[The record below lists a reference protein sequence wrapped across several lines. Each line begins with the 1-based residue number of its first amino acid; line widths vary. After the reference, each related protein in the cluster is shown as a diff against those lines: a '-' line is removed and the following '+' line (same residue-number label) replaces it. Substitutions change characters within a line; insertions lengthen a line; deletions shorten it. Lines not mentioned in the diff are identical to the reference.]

1 MIQDNSSFNSFMQGA
16 SRVFLTPILPLL
28 DDKSITEIMI
38 NGPDKIYIERSGKLQ
53 KTNAQFKD
61 SKALEAAA
69 NIICQFVGKRYS
81 TETPRVDARLPDGS
95 RVHVIGPPAC
105 PAGMSLS
112 IRRFPDKPLMGD
124 DLVRFG
130 SVTPLVL
137 NFLKTMIE
145 MHQNI
150 IVAGGTGSGKTSLL
164 NVLGRYIPPDERL
177 LIIEDTQELQIFQ
190 EHVVRLEARPPDE
203 KGRGGVL
210 IRELFHSA
218 LRMRPDRIIIGEI
231 RGGEALDLIQAMT
244 SGHSGAMGTVHAT
257 RPLDALRRLETLC
270 LYADTGLPLTAVRTQ
285 VASALHLIVC
295 QARLKDGS
303 RKIVEVAE
311 VLPLNE
317 SADYR
322 VNTLFAYE
330 IDHVDED
337 TGKIHGALRAQGNLP
352 TFFEHAVKQGYDL
365 TPQMFMRDPELAK
378 PNKQLELSH

>member
-1 MIQDNSSFNSFMQGA
+1 MADSNFNTFMQGA

-28 DDKSITEIMI
+28 DDRSITEIMI
-38 NGPDKIYIERSGKLQ
+38 NGPDKIYIERKGKLQ
-53 KTNAQFKD
+53 KTDHVFKD

-69 NIICQFVGKRYS
+69 NIICQFVGKRFTPES
-81 TETPRVDARLPDGS
+81 PRVDARLPDGS
-95 RVHVIGPPAC
+95 RVHIIGPPAC

-112 IRRFPDKPLMGD
+112 IRRFPDKPLQGE

-130 SVTPLVL
+130 SVTPEVL
-137 NFLKTMIE
+137 AFLKTLIE
-145 MHQNI
+145 MHVNM

-164 NVLGRYIPPDERL
+164 NVLGRYIPPDERIL
-177 LIIEDTQELQIFQ
+177 VIEDTAELQIEQ
-190 EHVVRLEARPPDE
+190 DHVVRLEARPPDE
-203 KGRGGVL
+203 KGRGGVS

-218 LRMRPDRIIIGEI
+218 LRMRPDRIVIGEI

-257 RPLDALRRLETLC
+257 LPVDCLRRIETLC
-270 LYADTGLPLTAVRTQ
+270 LYADSGLPLAAVRTQ
-285 VASALHLIVC
+285 VASALHIIVC

-303 RKIVEVAE
+303 RKITEVAE

-322 VNTLFAYE
+322 VNSLFAYE

-337 TGKIHGALRAQGNLP
+337 TGEIHGAMFPQGNLP
-352 TFFEHAVKQGYDL
+352 TFFDHAVKQGYPF
-365 TPQMFMRDPELAK
+365 TKEMFMRDPSMPAK
-378 PNKQLELSH
+378 QALELSH